1 MNAKITQAQVDALVQ
16 SGLSALQKNKP
27 AEAQKAFDQLIDQNV
42 VNASIW
48 LGKAYACRDLNNFPA
63 MLDALDKS
71 LALEPRNPRAF
82 LIKATYFDKLGDLTS
97 ASAFYRKALSVAPPP
112 AQTPADLK
120 PELERSKQRCEALTS
135 EFAVHLD
142 HQMMP
147 LISEAG
153 DGGHRVMHSLDLITG
168 KRQRYVSQPQNYYFP
183 ELPNIQFADAA
194 EFSWVK
200 ELEAATG
207 DIRQEL
213 LEVLRHNGGFNPYVT
228 VEENRPQSDPHGM
241 LNNNDWSAFYLWKD
255 GETVAEN
262 AALCPKTM
270 AALSRVP
277 SAQIKGRSPNIL
289 FSSLKPASKIPPH
302 HGQINTRFIGH
313 LPLIVPDGCGFRVG
327 NETRKWREGK
337 VWVFDD
343 TIEHEAWNDSDETR
357 YILLFE
363 IWRPE
368 LSDIEQK
375 LVANLYETIDS
386 F

>member
-1 MNAKITQAQVDALVQ
+1 MKAKITQSQADALVQ
-16 SGLSALQKNKP
+16 TGLAALQQNKQ
-27 AEAQKAFDQLIDQNV
+27 AEALKAFNQLIEQNV

-48 LGKAYACRDLNNFPA
+48 LGKAYACRGLNDFAA
-63 MLDALDKS
+63 MLDALDRS

-82 LIKATYFDKLGDLTS
+82 IAKATYFDKLGDFTA

-120 PELERSKQRCEALTS
+120 PELERSKQRCETLTA
-135 EFAVHLD
+135 EFSHHLS

-147 LISEAG
+147 LIAEVG
-153 DGGHRVMHSLDLITG
+153 DHARRVMYSMDLIIG
-168 KRQRYVSQPQNYYFP
+168 KRQRYVSRPKNYYFP
-183 ELPNIQFADAA
+183 ELPDIQFADATA
-194 EFSWVK
+194 FPWIK
-200 ELEAATG
+200 ELESVTD
-207 DIRQEL
+207 DIRNEL
-213 LEVLRHNGGFNPYVT
+213 SGLLKRDGAFNPYVT
-228 VEENRPQSDPHGM
+228 GEENRPLSDPHGM
-241 LNNNDWSAFYLWKD
+241 LNNTDWSAFYLWKD
-255 GETVAEN
+255 GKIIAEN
-262 AALCPKTM
+262 AALFPKTM
-270 AALSRVP
+270 AALSSVP
-277 SAQIKGRSPNIL
+277 HAQVEGRSPNIL
-289 FSSLKPASKIPPH
+289 FSALKPNSKIPPH
-302 HGQINTRFIGH
+302 HGLINTRFICH

-327 NETRKWREGK
+327 NETRQWQEGK